1 MTNEEIK
8 AKVIGILASVV
19 PELEPAELAADKSL
33 RDQLDIDS
41 VDFLNFVVGLSKTF
55 GIEIAETD
63 YRHLYTLDACV
74 AYLAA
79 HATA

>member
-1 MTNEEIK
+1 MTNEDIK
-8 AKVIGILASVV
+8 TKVLGILASIV

-41 VDFLNFVVGLSKTF
+41 VDFLNIVVGLSKTF
-55 GIEIAETD
+55 GIEIPETD

-79 HATA
+79 RAKA